1 MASRESFWDSPLG
14 QVALVVVLVVW
25 AAAVIALFVALF
37 LVLNY
42 LILHIP
48 LSTR

>member
-1 MASRESFWDSPLG
+1 MASRESFWDTPLG
-14 QVALVVVLVVW
+14 QIALVVVVVVW
-25 AAAVIALFVALF
+25 AAAVIGFFVAIF

-42 LILHIP
+42 LIFHIP

>member
-14 QVALVVVLVVW
+14 QIALVVVVVVW
-25 AAAVIALFVALF
+25 AAAVIAFFVAVF

-42 LILHIP
+42 LIFHIP

>member
-1 MASRESFWDSPLG
+1 MAGRESFWDSPLG
-14 QVALVVVLVVW
+14 QVALVVVVVVW
-25 AAAVIALFVALF
+25 TAAVIAFFVAIF